1 MHAIYM
7 YIIII
12 TKEMSPEEIQNNK
25 KTSKTRNN
33 NIVCRSNS
41 SDIIY
46 SSMQYPKY
54 SRGRPADFIK
64 LVIPCSVRDV
74 GWLKAPSLQP
84 HAASDQKQV

>member
-12 TKEMSPEEIQNNK
+12 TKEMSPEEIQNK

-33 NIVCRSNS
+33 DIVCRSNS

-54 SRGRPADFIK
+54 SRGRPADFMK
-64 LVIPCSVRDV
+64 LVISMFCRGYGVAEGSKPPTTCC
-74 GWLKAPSLQP
+74 K
-84 HAASDQKQV
+84 